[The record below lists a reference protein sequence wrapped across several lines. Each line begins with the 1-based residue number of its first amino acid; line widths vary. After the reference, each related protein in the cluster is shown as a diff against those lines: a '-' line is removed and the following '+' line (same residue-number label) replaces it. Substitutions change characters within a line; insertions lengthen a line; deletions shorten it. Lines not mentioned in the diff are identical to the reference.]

1 MWRQVRLEVG
11 RKSFPLTLELSDVRF
26 SSVVRVELTPLMP
39 AFPCFG
45 AITICFMKK
54 PFMDFSFK
62 VGSLDVMN
70 LGPADYNVASVVNN
84 IVKSI
89 VDGMM
94 VYPKKLVIPMVTEV
108 DMKKLT
114 TPAPIGLL
122 VLTIVGAFR
131 IRSCHMSCVCERCFH
146 NRHLL

>member
-1 MWRQVRLEVG
+1 IRLEVG

-26 SSVVRVELTPLMP
+26 SSIVRVELTPLMP
-39 AFPCFG
+39 QFPCFG

-84 IVKSI
+84 IIRSI
-89 VDGMM
+89 VDGVM
-94 VYPKKLVIPMVTEV
+94 VYPKKLVVPMVSDV

-114 TPAPIGLL
+114 TPAPVGLL
-122 VLTIVGAFR
+122 VLTIVGAKKLRVADMF
-131 IRSCHMSCVCERCFH
+131 SSDPFLSFH
-146 NRHLL
+146 YMDV